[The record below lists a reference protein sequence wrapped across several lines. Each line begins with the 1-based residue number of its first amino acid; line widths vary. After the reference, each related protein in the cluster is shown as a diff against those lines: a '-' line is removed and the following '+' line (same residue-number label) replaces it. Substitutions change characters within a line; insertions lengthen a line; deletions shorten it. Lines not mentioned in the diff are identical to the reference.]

1 MPTRL
6 LDQPECPF
14 KAQPLPT
21 RGSAPCDASD
31 YVERT
36 SDTDDE
42 IDVEAFSVPCD
53 EEFFGGA

>member
-1 MPTRL
+1 